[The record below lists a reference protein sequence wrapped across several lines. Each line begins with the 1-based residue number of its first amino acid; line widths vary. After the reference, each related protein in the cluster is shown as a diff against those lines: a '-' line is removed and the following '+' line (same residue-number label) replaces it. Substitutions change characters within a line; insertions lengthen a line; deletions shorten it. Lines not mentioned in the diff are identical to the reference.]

1 MCVDFVIPAAV
12 VALVAVIGK
21 DGPGGSNGSIIT
33 ATSNRLAVMVLSLA
47 PVGLRSELHQL

>member
-1 MCVDFVIPAAV
+1 MCVDFVIGAAV
-12 VALVAVIGK
+12 VALLAVIGK
-21 DGPGGSNGSIIT
+21 DGPGGSNGSIIM